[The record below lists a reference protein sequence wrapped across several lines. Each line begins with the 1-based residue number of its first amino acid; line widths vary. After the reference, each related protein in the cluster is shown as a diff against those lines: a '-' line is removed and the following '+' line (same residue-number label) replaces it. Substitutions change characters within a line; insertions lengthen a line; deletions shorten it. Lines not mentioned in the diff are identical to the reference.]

1 MTARQP
7 SFPLAPP
14 PRAARAT
21 PLPAPVPEGPQ
32 QGAAGVSSRAY
43 PGASRPGGFSAEDL
57 HALMLARQPQ
67 ASAHPNWG
75 VRQMARYLALGA
87 VLTIDSAHWP
97 SPWPGITLTMPGDR
111 GVLHSAPSAV
121 AAYLGDGA

>member
-1 MTARQP
+1 MTA
-7 SFPLAPP
+7 L
-14 PRAARAT
+14 
-21 PLPAPVPEGPQ
+21 PLPLFDDPARPAPSIKLPARRPEGLRPR
-32 QGAAGVSSRAY
+32 AAGVSSRNS
-43 PGASRPGGFSAEDL
+43 PGAQRPGVFSAEEVQ
-57 HALMLARQPQ
+57 ALLLARLPQ

-87 VLTIDSAHWP
+87 VLTIDSAHRP